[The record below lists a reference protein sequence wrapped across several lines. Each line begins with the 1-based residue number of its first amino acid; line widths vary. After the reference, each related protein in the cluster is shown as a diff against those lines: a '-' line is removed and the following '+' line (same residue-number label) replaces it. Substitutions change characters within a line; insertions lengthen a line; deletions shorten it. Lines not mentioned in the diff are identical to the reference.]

1 MIRRRHLLGGTRHAF
16 LLVGIFVVSAGV
28 LLVVAASQ
36 TRLIV
41 AQQSL
46 NHYWRTTYDILVR
59 PSGVRSPI
67 EEKYGL
73 VEANTLSGI
82 GGGITFSQYEA
93 IKSIP
98 GVEVAAPI
106 AMIGY
111 LEPGLS
117 TGDMSFPTEP
127 GVYFLEDTASVNDG
141 VHSYIP
147 PDFPHRIY
155 YYFDRNPQS
164 PPPDTFSSSQ
174 VGGINVDSSDRT
186 TSGWVNF
193 PFLIAS
199 IDPNQEAALVG
210 LDRALVAGE

>member
-1 MIRRRHLLGGTRHAF
+1 MRNGF
-16 LLVGIFVVSAGV
+16 LLVGLFVVSAGV

-59 PSGVRSPI
+59 PAGVRSPI

-111 LEPGLS
+111 LDPGVG
-117 TGDMSFPTEP
+117 TGDMIFPPEP
-127 GVYFLEDTASVNDG
+127 GVYVLEDMASVNDG
-141 VHSYIP
+141 VHSYTP
-147 PDFPHRIY
+147 PDFPHRIFY
-155 YYFDRNPQS
+155 
-164 PPPDTFSSSQ
+164 
-174 VGGINVDSSDRT
+174 
-186 TSGWVNF
+186 
-193 PFLIAS
+193 
-199 IDPNQEAALVG
+199 
-210 LDRALVAGE
+210 